1 MILAEKISEESG
13 DNYEKEKQ
21 FIDNHVDTACMRGY
35 ANRLYRQP

>member
-1 MILAEKISEESG
+1 MERKISEENG